1 MAPPAVLGPSL
12 WEADCEPAPTTTLLT
27 LSVSFRK
34 ERERISKKIKMHRLK
49 RVPAMQETWVRSLS
63 REDPL
68 EKEMATHSSILA
80 WRIPWTEEPGGLQS
94 TGSKESDTT
103 ERLHSLTQPHF
114 LKNILKLCA
123 EMKTDLP
130 FCPGDSS
137 LAEEQRESRFLS
149 TIRLSPVCLLSICH
163 LPVTPA
169 LLLFI
174 CSVQLFETLRNA
186 ARQASCPSLSPRV
199 CSDSCPLSQ

>member
-68 EKEMATHSSILA
+68 EKGMATHSSVLA
-80 WRIPWTEEPGGLQS
+80 WRILGQRSLLGYRPWDR
-94 TGSKESDTT
+94 KELDTT
-103 ERLHSLTQPHF
+103 EVTEHSITS
-114 LKNILKLCA
+114 
-123 EMKTDLP
+123 LP
-130 FCPGDSS
+130 S
-137 LAEEQRESRFLS
+137 
-149 TIRLSPVCLLSICH
+149 
-163 LPVTPA
+163 
-169 LLLFI
+169 
-174 CSVQLFETLRNA
+174 
-186 ARQASCPSLSPRV
+186 
-199 CSDSCPLSQ
+199 